1 MSKNPNCNH
10 RFVLALLLAVT
21 AAFPCLTMTAGGRSA
36 QSGQLRGAADPRREM
51 ITELPAP
58 GPNASIGDKA
68 QAFDRFVGTWDTDY
82 TFYAADGTIN
92 KRTGEVLFGWVI
104 DGRAL
109 QDIWISYPKD
119 GERDLGTTIRF
130 YDDKTAL
137 WRIVWIYPKSSVIT
151 TLIGGPV
158 GDRIV
163 LRGQGSDGG
172 LLRWSF
178 NEIQTDSFIWR
189 GEVSYNNG
197 ETWRLTGE
205 YHMKRRKP
213 AAR

>member
-1 MSKNPNCNH
+1 MNKNPIWNH
-10 RFVLALLLAVT
+10 RIVMALILAATT
-21 AAFPCLTMTAGGRSA
+21 AFTCPILTAGGRPA
-36 QSGQLRGAADPRREM
+36 QPSQVNRATDPRREM
-51 ITELPAP
+51 ITVLPAA
-58 GPNASIGDKA
+58 GPHTSFSDKA
-68 QAFDRFVGTWDTDY
+68 QAFDGFVGTWDTDY
-82 TFYAADGTIN
+82 TFFAADGTIA
-92 KRTGEVLFGWVI
+92 KRTGEVLFGWII

-109 QDIWISYPKD
+109 QDIWISYPKE

-137 WRIVWIYPKSSVIT
+137 WRIVWIYPKGSVIT
-151 TLIGGPV
+151 TLIGGPG

-172 LLRWSF
+172 MLRWSF
-178 NEIQTDSFIWR
+178 NDIQPDSFVWR

-205 YHMKRRKP
+205 YHMKRRTS

>member
-1 MSKNPNCNH
+1 MNRNPNWNH
-10 RFVLALLLAVT
+10 WFVMALLAASTALTSPNLA
-21 AAFPCLTMTAGGRSA
+21 ARSGPA
-36 QSGQLRGAADPRREM
+36 QPSQGKGAADPRGEM
-51 ITELPAP
+51 ITALPAA
-58 GPNASIGDKA
+58 GPHPSLSGKA
-68 QAFDRFVGTWDTDY
+68 QVFDRFVGTWDTDY
-82 TFYAADGTIN
+82 TFYAADGTIT
-92 KRTGEVLFGWVI
+92 KRTSEVLFGWII

-119 GERDLGTTIRF
+119 GERDLGTTIRY
-130 YDDKTAL
+130 YDGTTAM
-137 WRIVWIYPKSSVIT
+137 WRVVWIYPTGSVIT
-151 TLIGGPV
+151 TLTGGPV

-178 NEIQTDSFIWR
+178 NDIQPDSFVWR

-205 YHMKRRKP
+205 YHMKRRTP
-213 AAR
+213 SAR